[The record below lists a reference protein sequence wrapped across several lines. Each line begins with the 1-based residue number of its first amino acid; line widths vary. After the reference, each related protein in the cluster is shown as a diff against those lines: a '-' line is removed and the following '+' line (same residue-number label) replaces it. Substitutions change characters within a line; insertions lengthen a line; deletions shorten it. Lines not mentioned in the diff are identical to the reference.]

1 MDWNSVDHYEVTS
14 STLQLAR
21 QSPLVGPPPAA
32 TPESVATRMY
42 QARVA
47 LFEASRSAE
56 LCMNKRTTAFKTLL
70 TKYKKLE
77 TEHKA
82 LKAERE
88 SQAGDNAQVAELLK
102 RVVEVQGFVISH
114 GLGESK

>member
-1 MDWNSVDHYEVTS
+1 MPA
-14 STLQLAR
+14 LAVR
-21 QSPLVGPPPAA
+21 N
-32 TPESVATRMY
+32 
-42 QARVA
+42 
-47 LFEASRSAE
+47 

-102 RVVEVQGFVISH
+102 RVVEVQDEKKLPGCWRRSR
-114 GLGESK
+114 LRPRRTRPR